1 MNDRITFEGQ
11 QFERK
16 SSFAQSIGYMRRAGP
31 QTHVTEDYVC
41 TPPALTITDETGA
54 VWSLGMTSRGVH
66 GGEFLFDVLRNG
78 LLAGEIANR
87 IERRSGKISIFGP
100 EGRKGWN
107 GRSFV

>member
-16 SSFAQSIGYMRRAGP
+16 SSFAKSISYMRP
-31 QTHVTEDYVC
+31 QWEQTHITEDYVV

-54 VWSLGMTSRGVH
+54 IWSLGMTSRGVH
-66 GGEFLFDVLRNG
+66 GGEFAFDVLRNG
-78 LLAGEIANR
+78 LLVGEIANR

-100 EGRKGWN
+100 QGRKGWN
-107 GRSFV
+107 GRSFI